1 MFVVIETFI
10 MNEKHFFWEI
20 PSSVDLGTFLLKY
33 PPKFKYDIDKFY
45 CIIEYLC
52 KGMDLEDLDDTAGF
66 INLNARTLQSKI
78 HDYKQYL
85 KHLEENGFIRSDKK
99 YIVGEKSTGFLISSY
114 TSHKAF
120 IKLIPIQSHVI
131 KKNRT
136 KDKNKFEATLKATR
150 TKYPHLT
157 KYFNKSLQI
166 NVEEAMKK
174 VEELFPEKTGGIR
187 GTKIGEPSVW
197 HKRYKAII
205 AINKIA
211 NQEFYYS
218 VDDNVGRFHSNLTN
232 IKRELRS
239 YLTYDRQKLVNIDI
253 KNSQPL
259 FSLLLLNKDFY
270 TQKNGKYTIYNIP
283 TSLLLL
289 SNTTHSFITT
299 LNMIVKSI
307 EKTVN
312 QDVVI
317 YSDMVNSGSFYKMIS
332 ELIHPNDE
340 FNKQKIKEMIFTVLF
355 SNNRFIGQMEAKPKN
370 DFKKAFPSVYD
381 IFRQIKV
388 KNHVALAHI
397 LQRIESEIIIQ
408 RVAKRISVEKPQLP
422 IFTIHDSVA
431 TTVGNEDYVSE
442 VIKEEVVKLTAL
454 NVQLGIEYWDY

>member
-1 MFVVIETFI
+1 MFAVVEIFI
-10 MNEKHFFWEI
+10 MREKHFFWEI
-20 PSSVDLGTFLLKY
+20 PSSVDLVTFLLKY

-45 CIIEYLC
+45 YIIEYLC
-52 KGMDLEDLDDTAGF
+52 KGMDLEDLDETAGF
-66 INLNARTLQSKI
+66 INLNAKTLQSKI

-85 KHLEENGFIRSDKK
+85 NHLEEKGFIRSDKK
-99 YIVGEKSTGFLISSY
+99 YIVGEKSTGFYINSY
-114 TSHKAF
+114 SSHKAT

-136 KDKNKFEATLKATR
+136 KEKNKFEATLKATR
-150 TKYPHLT
+150 AKYPHLT

-187 GTKIGEPSVW
+187 GKKIGEPSVW
-197 HKRYKAII
+197 HKRYKAIL

-232 IKRELRS
+232 IKRELRN
-239 YLTYDRQKLVNIDI
+239 YLTYNGQKLVNIDI

-283 TSLLLL
+283 TSLSLL
-289 SNTTHSFITT
+289 SNQTQSYSTT
-299 LNMIVKSI
+299 LIMIVKSLH
-307 EKTVN
+307 KSVN
-312 QDVVI
+312 QDIRI
-317 YSDMVNSGSFYKMIS
+317 YSDMVNSGNFYEEIAK
-332 ELIHPNDE
+332 LIHPNDE
-340 FNKQKIKEMIFTVLF
+340 FNKQKIKEMIFTVFF
-355 SNNRFIGQMEAKPKN
+355 SNNRFIGQIEAKSKS
-370 DFKKAFPSVYD
+370 DFKNTFPSVYD

-408 RVAKRISVEKPQLP
+408 RVVKRISVEKPELP

-431 TTVGNEDYVSE
+431 TTLGNEDYVSM
-442 VIKEEVVKLTAL
+442 VIKEEAFKLTGL
-454 NVQLGIEYWDY
+454 NVLLGKEYWDY